1 MHAFCAE
8 SRVYLTGYADMEV
21 PILKFTPNPQSRR
34 AFLRGSAATMAGIV
48 TAQAASGTQADP
60 LITEVQDWASVTGD
74 GVDATPYG
82 LPIKFESDVVR
93 RSVPWLTAS
102 PISSINFT
110 PIHAL
115 DGTITPQGCAFER
128 HHSGAIELSK
138 SDYRLMV
145 NGLVDQPLVFS
156 YADLER
162 LPRENHVYFCECAAN
177 TGMEWAGAQLNGV
190 QFTHGMIHNME
201 YTGVSLRSVLQEAGL
216 TAAGDLQDKW
226 VYVEGADASSNGRS
240 IPMEKA
246 LDDVLVAFKAN
257 GEALRKEHGYPIRL
271 VVPGWEG
278 NMWVKWLR
286 RIEVMD
292 GPVESREETSKYT
305 DVLEDG
311 TARKWTWVM
320 DAKSVIT
327 SPSPQA
333 PIQHGPGA
341 LVITGLA
348 WSGHGSIKRVD
359 ISKDGGRNW
368 ETARLSNHENNK
380 ALARFYFEMD
390 WQGEEMLL
398 QARAMDETGYVQPS
412 KQQLRKLR
420 GENSV
425 YHNNCIQTWHVKP
438 TGEVENV
445 EVS

>member
-1 MHAFCAE
+1 M
-8 SRVYLTGYADMEV
+8 SDPKT
-21 PILKFTPNPQSRR
+21 SRR
-34 AFLRGSAATMAGIV
+34 AFLQGAATVAV
-48 TAQAASGTQADP
+48 TAGAAGAARAAGPDP
-60 LITEVQDWASVTGD
+60 LITEVQPWAQGLGE

-82 LPIKFESDVVR
+82 LPIRFEQDVVR
-93 RSVPWLTAS
+93 RNVPWLTAD

-138 SDYRLMV
+138 DDYRLMI
-145 NGLVDQPLVFS
+145 NGLVDRPLVFT

-162 LPRENHVYFCECAAN
+162 FPRENHVYFCECAAN
-177 TGMEWAGAQLNGV
+177 TGMEWAGAQLNGA

-201 YTGVSLRSVLQEAGL
+201 YTGVPLRTLLREAGL
-216 TAAGDLQDKW
+216 PATEGKW

-257 GEALRKEHGYPIRL
+257 GEALRKEHGYPVRL

-286 RIEVMD
+286 RIEVLD

-305 DVLEDG
+305 DTLADG
-311 TARKWTWVM
+311 TSRKWTWVM
-320 DAKSVIT
+320 DAKSVVT

-333 PIQHGPGA
+333 PIRHGHGP

-348 WSGHGSIKRVD
+348 WSGHGRITRVD
-359 ISKDGGRNW
+359 VSTDGGKNW
-368 ETARLSNHENNK
+368 QTARLAREGENK
-380 ALARFYFEMD
+380 ALTRFYLDTE
-390 WQGEEMLL
+390 WTGEEMFL
-398 QARAMDETGYVQPS
+398 QSRAMDETGYVQPT
-412 KQQLRKLR
+412 KAQLREVR

-425 YHNNCIQTWHVKP
+425 YHNNCIQTWWVKP
-438 TGEVENV
+438 TGEAENV

>member
-1 MHAFCAE
+1 MSE
-8 SRVYLTGYADMEV
+8 TSKGKR
-21 PILKFTPNPQSRR
+21 PSRR
-34 AFLRGSAATMAGIV
+34 AFLKGAAGGAG
-48 TAQAASGTQADP
+48 AAVLGAGAARAAGPDP
-60 LITEVQDWASVTGD
+60 LITEVQPWAQGLGD

-82 LPIKFESDVVR
+82 LPIEYEADVIR
-93 RSVPWLTAS
+93 RNVPWLTAD

-128 HHSGAIELSK
+128 HHSGAIELRK
-138 SDYRLMV
+138 EDYRLMI
-145 NGLVDQPLVFS
+145 NGLVDQPLVFT

-162 LPRENHVYFCECAAN
+162 FPRENHVYFCECAAN
-177 TGMEWAGAQLNGV
+177 TGMEWAGAQLNGA

-201 YTGVSLRSVLQEAGL
+201 YTGVPLRALLEEAGVQPE
-216 TAAGDLQDKW
+216 GKW

-257 GEALRKEHGYPIRL
+257 GEALRKEHGYPVRL

-286 RIEVMD
+286 RIEVGD
-292 GPVESREETSKYT
+292 QPWESREETSKYT
-305 DVLEDG
+305 DTLADG
-311 TARKWTWVM
+311 TSRKFTWVM
-320 DAKSVIT
+320 DAKSVVT
-327 SPSPQA
+327 SPSPQS
-333 PIQHGPGA
+333 PITHGKGP

-348 WSGHGSIKRVD
+348 WSGRGAITRVD
-359 ISKDGGRNW
+359 VSKDGGKTW
-368 ETARLSNHENNK
+368 ETARLAKPGEK
-380 ALARFYFEMD
+380 MALTRFYLD
-390 WQGEEMLL
+390 TTWDGEEMLL
-398 QARAMDETGYVQPS
+398 QSRAMDDTGYVQPT
-412 KQQLRKLR
+412 KTQLREVR

-425 YHNNCIQTWHVKP
+425 YHNNCIQTWWVKP
-438 TGEVENV
+438 TGEAENV

>member
-1 MHAFCAE
+1 MNDGFDKD
-8 SRVYLTGYADMEV
+8 T
-21 PILKFTPNPQSRR
+21 SRR
-34 AFLRGSAATMAGIV
+34 GFLKGVAGGAGAVALGTGAARAE
-48 TAQAASGTQADP
+48 QAAAPDP
-60 LITEVQDWASVTGD
+60 LITEVQDWASGLGD

-82 LPIKFESDVVR
+82 QPIRFEGDVIR
-93 RSVPWLTAS
+93 RNVPWLTAD

-128 HHSGAIELSK
+128 HHSGAIELRK
-138 SDYRLMV
+138 EDYRLMI
-145 NGLVDQPLVFS
+145 NGLVDTPLVFT

-162 LPRENHVYFCECAAN
+162 FPRENRTYFCECAAN
-177 TGMEWAGAQLNGV
+177 TGMEWAGAQLNGA

-201 YTGVSLRSVLQEAGL
+201 YSGVPLRTLLQEAGL
-216 TAAGDLQDKW
+216 GRAGDLAGKW

-257 GEALRKEHGYPIRL
+257 GEALRKEHGYPVRL

-278 NMWVKWLR
+278 NMWIKWLR
-286 RIEVMD
+286 RVEVTD

-305 DVLEDG
+305 DTLADG

-327 SPSPQA
+327 SPSPQS
-333 PIQHGPGA
+333 PITHGRGP

-348 WSGHGSIKRVD
+348 WSGRGAITRVD
-359 ISKDGGRNW
+359 VSRDGGITW
-368 ETARLSNHENNK
+368 ETARLAKAGESK
-380 ALARFYFEMD
+380 ALTRFYLD
-390 WQGEEMLL
+390 TIWDGEEMLL
-398 QARAMDETGYVQPS
+398 QSRAMDDTGYVQPT
-412 KQQLRKLR
+412 KAMLRDVR

-425 YHNNCIQTWHVKP
+425 YHNNCIQTWHVK
-438 TGEVENV
+438 TNGEAENV

>member
-1 MHAFCAE
+1 
-8 SRVYLTGYADMEV
+8 
-21 PILKFTPNPQSRR
+21 
-34 AFLRGSAATMAGIV
+34 MAGSV
-48 TAQAASGTQADP
+48 TARGATAQTADP
-60 LITEVQDWASVTGD
+60 LITELQPWASLTGD

-82 LPIKFESDVVR
+82 LPIKYEADVIR
-93 RSVPWLTAS
+93 RNVPWLTADT
-102 PISSINFT
+102 ISSINFT

-128 HHSGAIELSK
+128 HHSGAIELRK
-138 SDYRLMV
+138 DDYRLMI
-145 NGLVDQPLVFS
+145 NGLVDQELVFT

-162 LPRENHVYFCECAAN
+162 FPRENHVYFCECAAN
-177 TGMEWAGAQLNGV
+177 TGMEWAGAQLNGA

-201 YTGVSLRSVLQEAGL
+201 YTGVPLRLLLEEAGL
-216 TAAGDLQDKW
+216 TAAGDMADKW

-240 IPMEKA
+240 IPIEKA

-257 GEALRKEHGYPIRL
+257 GEALRKEHGYPVRL

-286 RIEVMD
+286 RIEIMD

-305 DVLEDG
+305 DVLADG
-311 TARKWTWVM
+311 TARKFTWVM

-327 SPSPQA
+327 APSPQS
-333 PIQHGPGA
+333 PIIHGHGP

-348 WSGHGSIKRVD
+348 WSGHGQITRVD
-359 ISKDGGRNW
+359 VSTDGGVTW
-368 ETARLSNHENNK
+368 QTARLGKQGDTK
-380 ALARFYFEMD
+380 ALTRFYLD
-390 WQGEEMLL
+390 TQWTGEEMLL
-398 QARAMDETGYVQPS
+398 QSRAMDETGYVQPT
-412 KQQLRKLR
+412 KHALRAIR

-425 YHNNCIQTWHVKP
+425 YHNNCIQTWHVNAK
-438 TGEVENV
+438 GETENV

>member
-1 MHAFCAE
+1 MDDFGK
-8 SRVYLTGYADMEV
+8 T
-21 PILKFTPNPQSRR
+21 SRR
-34 AFLRGSAATMAGIV
+34 AFLRGSAAVAAGTV
-48 TAQAASGTQADP
+48 AGGAAAQGTPDP
-60 LITEVQDWASVTGD
+60 AITELKDWASYLGV
-74 GVDATPYG
+74 GVDEVPYG
-82 LPIKFESDVVR
+82 LPIKFEADVVR
-93 RSVPWLTAS
+93 RNVPWLTAS

-115 DGTITPQGCAFER
+115 EGTITPQGCAFER

-138 SDYRLMV
+138 DDYRLMI
-145 NGLVDQPLVFS
+145 NGLVDRPLVFT

-162 LPRENHVYFCECAAN
+162 FPRENHTYFCECAAN

-201 YTGVSLRSVLQEAGL
+201 YTGIPLRTLLQEAG
-216 TAAGDLQDKW
+216 ADMSADKW

-257 GEALRKEHGYPIRL
+257 GEALRMEHGYPARL

-278 NMWVKWLR
+278 NMWVKWIR
-286 RIEVMD
+286 RIEISD
-292 GPVESREETSKYT
+292 APVESREETSKYT

-311 TARKWTWVM
+311 TARKWTWEM

-327 SPSPQA
+327 SPSPQM
-333 PIQHGPGA
+333 PITHGTGP
-341 LVITGLA
+341 LVVSGLA
-348 WSGHGSIKRVD
+348 WSGHGKITRVD
-359 ISKDGGRNW
+359 VSTDGGVSW
-368 ETARLSNHENNK
+368 QTARLGKQGDTK
-380 ALARFYFEMD
+380 ALTRFYFDMD
-390 WQGEEMLL
+390 WDGSPMLL
-398 QARAMDETGYVQPS
+398 QSRAMDETGYVQPT
-412 KQQLRKLR
+412 KEWLREMR

-425 YHNNCIQTWHVKP
+425 YHNNCIQTWFVNEE
-438 TGEVENV
+438 GIAENV

>member
-1 MHAFCAE
+1 M
-8 SRVYLTGYADMEV
+8 ADEQGRH
-21 PILKFTPNPQSRR
+21 PSRR
-34 AFLRGSAATMAGIV
+34 AFLTSAAALGAG
-48 TAQAASGTQADP
+48 AGLAGAARANGPDP
-60 LITEVQDWASVTGD
+60 LITDVQDWASGLGE

-82 LPIKFESDVVR
+82 LPIRFEDDVIR
-93 RSVPWLTAS
+93 RNVEWLTADT
-102 PISSINFT
+102 ISSINFT

-128 HHSGAIELSK
+128 HHSGAIELAK
-138 SDYRLMV
+138 PDYRLMV
-145 NGLVDQPLVFS
+145 NGLVDKPLVFT

-162 LPRENHVYFCECAAN
+162 FPRENHVYFCECAAN
-177 TGMEWAGAQLNGV
+177 SGMEWAGAQLNGA

-201 YTGVSLRSVLQEAGL
+201 YTGVPLRTLLQEAGL
-216 TAAGDLQDKW
+216 GAAGDLSGKW

-246 LDDVLVAFKAN
+246 LEDVLVAFKAN
-257 GEALRKEHGYPIRL
+257 GEALRKEHGYPVRL

-278 NMWVKWLR
+278 NLWVKWLR

-305 DVLEDG
+305 DVLADG

-327 SPSPQA
+327 SPSPQS
-333 PIQHGPGA
+333 PITHGSGP

-348 WSGHGSIKRVD
+348 WSGHGAIRRVD
-359 ISKDGGRNW
+359 VSTDGGISW
-368 ETARLSNHENNK
+368 QTARLAREGEAK
-380 ALARFYFEMD
+380 ALSRFYLDVD
-390 WQGEEMLL
+390 WDGSEMLL
-398 QARAMDETGYVQPS
+398 QSRAMDDTGYVQPT
-412 KQQLRKLR
+412 KDQLREVR
-420 GENSV
+420 GLNSV
-425 YHNNCIQTWHVKP
+425 YHNNGIQTWHVK
-438 TGEVENV
+438 TSGEAENV

>member
-1 MHAFCAE
+1 M
-8 SRVYLTGYADMEV
+8 SDKADDFA
-21 PILKFTPNPQSRR
+21 PSRR
-34 AFLRGSAATMAGIV
+34 QFLAGAAATGVGAAAIGAGKA
-48 TAQAASGTQADP
+48 AQAATPDP
-60 LITEVQDWASVTGD
+60 LITEVQEWASGLGD

-82 LPIKFESDVVR
+82 LPIQFEQDVVR
-93 RSVPWLTAS
+93 RNVEWLTADT
-102 PISSINFT
+102 ISSINFT

-128 HHSGAIELSK
+128 HHSGAIELRK
-138 SDYRLMV
+138 EDYRLMI
-145 NGLVDQPLVFS
+145 NGLVDTPLVFS

-162 LPRENHVYFCECAAN
+162 FPRENRVYFCECAAN
-177 TGMEWAGAQLNGV
+177 SGMEWAGAQLNGA

-201 YTGVSLRSVLQEAGL
+201 YSGVSLRTLLEEAGL
-216 TAAGDLQDKW
+216 AAAGDFKDKW

-240 IPMEKA
+240 IPLEKA

-257 GEALRKEHGYPIRL
+257 GEALRKEHGYPVRL

-305 DVLEDG
+305 DTMEDG
-311 TARKWTWVM
+311 SARKWTWEM
-320 DAKSVIT
+320 DAKSVVT

-333 PIQHGPGA
+333 PITHGKGP

-348 WSGHGSIKRVD
+348 WSGRGAITGVDVSI
-359 ISKDGGRNW
+359 DGGKTW
-368 ETARLSNHENNK
+368 TQARLGAPGTDK
-380 ALARFYFEMD
+380 ALTRFYLD
-390 WQGEEMLL
+390 INWDGSEMLL
-398 QARAMDETGYVQPS
+398 QSRARDSSGYVQPT
-412 KQQLRKLR
+412 KAELREVR
-420 GENSV
+420 GLNSI
-425 YHNNCIQTWHVKP
+425 YHNNAIQTWWVKAD
-438 TGEVENV
+438 GEAENV